1 MLFLSVLK
9 ELLELKV
16 GWLNGEGV
24 AYSLHDILYVH
35 NILTPRI
42 SSRVLSLIKCYPTVN
57 GEIRLEWSERPNDNS
72 LTINL
77 QTKYVEYQSVNL
89 ITEECLDL
97 VFNLENNT
105 DLINLSKKLMLGN

>member
-24 AYSLHDILYVH
+24 AYSL
-35 NILTPRI
+35 I

-57 GEIRLEWSERPNDNS
+57 GEIRLEWSENPNDNS

-77 QTKYVEYQSVNL
+77 QTKYAEYQSVNL